1 MRAILR
7 WKWSLSTTH
16 SPCISLLFS
25 GKKLVSEW
33 RFYANEELMA
43 STSSECFRCK
53 GFTLV
58 ELLVV
63 LLIVGILAGLL
74 FSISDGIFNRGDR
87 SRAASELTA
96 ISVALE
102 AYRAQFS
109 DYPDV
114 GTPRQL
120 FDALD
125 GKLGPKGN
133 TLVPPYPP
141 FLEAGNFTIGSDESA
156 ELLDPWEEPYVYKYL
171 KGEGAR
177 PASSFL
183 IFFAG
188 PDGKASPDGQGPASE
203 NDDNLWPDG

>member
-1 MRAILR
+1 M
-7 WKWSLSTTH
+7 SSTLSEH
-16 SPCISLLFS
+16 VPH
-25 GKKLVSEW
+25 
-33 RFYANEELMA
+33 
-43 STSSECFRCK
+43 K

-58 ELLVV
+58 DLLVV

-74 FSISDGIFNRGDR
+74 FSVSDGIFNRGKR
-87 SRAASELTA
+87 SRAESELTA

-102 AYRAQFS
+102 AYRARVS

-114 GTPRQL
+114 GTSRQL

-141 FLEAGNFTIGSDESA
+141 FLEAGNFSIASDESP
-156 ELLDPWEEPYVYKYL
+156 ELLDPWEEPYVYQYL
-171 KGEGAR
+171 KGEGTH

-183 IFFAG
+183 TFSAG
-188 PDGKASPDGQGPASE
+188 PDCKASPDGQGSATK